1 MTRDEMLI
9 NTLITETLDKA
20 ESDITKTWDD
30 FYQTLSDDAKSGYEW
45 LIDTVCGYEDHEKAY
60 KYISKDD
67 VFEAIVIADK
77 TDIDSLVDYLVSKVL
92 KNMEWAAECE
102 YQARYDAECE
112 RADLAYKM
120 MVEERMGIC

>member
-1 MTRDEMLI
+1 MTKDEILI

-20 ESDITKTWDD
+20 ESDLTKTWDD

-45 LIDTVCGYEDHEKAY
+45 LIDALCGYEDFESAY
-60 KYISKDD
+60 KYIDKDE

-77 TDIDSLVDYLVSKVL
+77 TDIDSLIDYLVNKVME
-92 KNMEWAAECE
+92 NMEWAAECE